1 MPDVLE
7 RLISALTDRY
17 TVHKLAIRVVR
28 LEQHLDRG
36 VYCEC

>member
-7 RLISALTDRY
+7 RVNSALADRN

-28 LEQHLDRG
+28 LEQRLDRG